1 MVDMALLDIQINKI
15 VEAMNIDKRG
25 IFKRLTKLL
34 EEQGEMYEAYLS
46 NNIPETVEEG
56 IDNLIVLIS
65 LAYEVDKDSLLLVQE
80 VANEGIEK
88 AIQDTAELLKPDR
101 NFQVMNYSVSIGH
114 VADIF
119 QKYESVASSVYKGKA
134 TAEET
139 LLSVNTAIFNLMKF
153 VGLISTDVDSMNE
166 LIIKKTNK
174 WIEKVS

>member
-1 MVDMALLDIQINKI
+1 MELLNIQINK
-15 VEAMNIDKRG
+15 VTEAMNIDKRG

-34 EEQGEMYEAYLS
+34 EEQGELYEASLANDVS
-46 NNIPETVEEG
+46 MTIEEG
-56 IDNLIVLIS
+56 MDNLIVLIS
-65 LAYEVDKDSLLLVQE
+65 LAYEVDANSLVLVQE
-80 VANEGIEK
+80 IANEGIEK
-88 AIQDTAELLKPDR
+88 AELTVMTSKADKALKA
-101 NFQVMNYSVSIGH
+101 MNYSVAMGH

-139 LLSVNTAIFNLMKF
+139 LLAVNTAIFALMSF
-153 VGLISTDVDSMNE
+153 IGLISKDVAFMNT

>member
-1 MVDMALLDIQINKI
+1 MVNMALLDIQINKI

-34 EEQGEMYEAYLS
+34 EEQGELYEAYLS

-56 IDNLIVLIS
+56 MDNLIVLIS
-65 LAYEVDKDSLLLVQE
+65 LAYEVNKESLFLVQE

-88 AIQDTAELLKPDR
+88 AVQETANLLKPDR
-101 NFQVMNYSVSIGH
+101 SFHAMNYSVSIGH

-134 TAEET
+134 TVEET

-153 VGLISTDVDSMNE
+153 IGLISPDVEAMNE

>member
-1 MVDMALLDIQINKI
+1 MALLNIQINKI

-25 IFKRLTKLL
+25 VFKRLTKLL
-34 EEQGEMYEAYLS
+34 EEQGELYEAYLS
-46 NNIPETVEEG
+46 NDIHKTVEEG
-56 IDNLIVLIS
+56 MDNLIVLIS
-65 LAYEVDKDSLLLVQE
+65 LAYEVDKESLNIVQE

-88 AIQDTAELLKPDR
+88 AVQDSLIMWKSDKGIKA
-101 NFQVMNYSVSIGH
+101 MNYSVSIGH
-114 VADIF
+114 VADVF

-139 LLSVNTAIFNLMKF
+139 LFSVNTAIFNLMSF
-153 VGLISTDVDSMNE
+153 IGLLSTDVDAMNT

>member
-1 MVDMALLDIQINKI
+1 MGLLNIQINKI

-25 IFKRLTKLL
+25 VFKRLTKLL
-34 EEQGEMYEAYLS
+34 EEQGELYEAYLS

-56 IDNLIVLIS
+56 MDNLIVLIS

-80 VANEGIEK
+80 VANEGVQK
-88 AIQDTAELLKPDR
+88 AIQDTVDRLKPDR
-101 NFQVMNYSVSIGH
+101 SFHAMSYSVSIGH

-153 VGLISTDVDSMNE
+153 IGLISTDVDAMND

-174 WIEKVS
+174 WVEKVS

>member
-1 MVDMALLDIQINKI
+1 MVNMALLDIQINKI

-34 EEQGEMYEAYLS
+34 EEQGELYEAYLS
-46 NNIPETVEEG
+46 NDTHKTVEEG
-56 IDNLIVLIS
+56 MDNLIVLIS
-65 LAYEVDKDSLLLVQE
+65 LAYEVNKDSLLLVQE
-80 VANEGIEK
+80 VAADGIKK
-88 AIQDTAELLKPDR
+88 AIQDTGDRLKPDR
-101 NFQVMNYSVSIGH
+101 SFQAMNYSVSIGQ

-139 LLSVNTAIFNLMKF
+139 LLSVNTAIFNLMSF
-153 VGLISTDVDSMNE
+153 IGLLSTDVDAMNT

>member
-1 MVDMALLDIQINKI
+1 MALLNIQINKI

-25 IFKRLTKLL
+25 VFKRLTKLL
-34 EEQGEMYEAYLS
+34 EEQGELYEAYLS
-46 NNIPETVEEG
+46 NDIPKTVEEG
-56 IDNLIVLIS
+56 MDNLIVLIS
-65 LAYEVDKDSLLLVQE
+65 LAYEVDKNSLTLIQDI
-80 VANEGIEK
+80 ANEGVEEAVKDSILMWKSDKNFK
-88 AIQDTAELLKPDR
+88 AMT
-101 NFQVMNYSVSIGH
+101 YSVSIGH

-139 LLSVNTAIFNLMKF
+139 LLSVNTAIFDLMHF
-153 VGLISTDVDSMNE
+153 IGLLSTDVEAMNE

>member
-1 MVDMALLDIQINKI
+1 MALLNIQINKI

-34 EEQGEMYEAYLS
+34 EEQGELYEAYLS
-46 NNIPETVEEG
+46 NDIPKTVEEG
-56 IDNLIVLIS
+56 MDNLIVLIS
-65 LAYEVDKDSLLLVQE
+65 LAYEVDKNSLTIIQE
-80 VANEGIEK
+80 IANEGIEEAVQDSTLMWKSDKNFK
-88 AIQDTAELLKPDR
+88 AMT
-101 NFQVMNYSVSIGH
+101 YSVSIGH

-139 LLSVNTAIFNLMKF
+139 LLSVNTAIFNLMNF
-153 VGLISTDVDSMNE
+153 IGLISTDVEAMNE
-166 LIIKKTNK
+166 LIIKKTSK

>member
-1 MVDMALLDIQINKI
+1 MVNMALLDIQINKI

-34 EEQGEMYEAYLS
+34 EEQGELYEAYLS

-56 IDNLIVLIS
+56 MDNLIVLIS
-65 LAYEVDKDSLLLVQE
+65 LAYEVNKDSLLLVQE

-88 AIQDTAELLKPDR
+88 AIQDSIIMWNSDR
-101 NFQVMNYSVSIGH
+101 GIKAMNYSVSIGH

-119 QKYESVASSVYKGKA
+119 QKYESVSSSVYKGKA

-139 LLSVNTAIFNLMKF
+139 LLSVNTAIFNLMNF
-153 VGLISTDVDSMNE
+153 IGLISTDVEAMNE

>member
-1 MVDMALLDIQINKI
+1 MALLNIQINKI

-25 IFKRLTKLL
+25 VFKRLTKLL
-34 EEQGEMYEAYLS
+34 EEQGELYEAYLS
-46 NNIPETVEEG
+46 NDIPKTVEEG

-65 LAYEVDKDSLLLVQE
+65 LAYEVDKESLKIVQK

-88 AIQDTAELLKPDR
+88 AIQDSVMMWKSDR
-101 NFQVMNYSVSIGH
+101 SFKAMTYSVSIGN

-139 LLSVNTAIFNLMKF
+139 LLSVNTSIFDLMHF
-153 VGLISTDVDSMNE
+153 IGLLTTDVSLMND
-166 LIIKKTNK
+166 LIVLKTNK

>member
-1 MVDMALLDIQINKI
+1 MALLDIQINKI

>member
-1 MVDMALLDIQINKI
+1 MTLLNIQINKI

-25 IFKRLTKLL
+25 VFKRLTKLL
-34 EEQGEMYEAYLS
+34 EEQGELYEAYLS
-46 NNIPETVEEG
+46 NDINKTVEEG
-56 IDNLIVLIS
+56 MDNLIVLIS
-65 LAYEVDKDSLLLVQE
+65 LAYEVDKESLNIVQE

-88 AIQDTAELLKPDR
+88 AVQDSLIMWKSDKGIKA
-101 NFQVMNYSVSIGH
+101 MNYSVSIGH
-114 VADIF
+114 VADVF

-139 LLSVNTAIFNLMKF
+139 LLSVNTAIFNLMSF
-153 VGLISTDVDSMNE
+153 IGLLSTDVDAMNT